1 MLQVTPQ
8 MRVLVAREPL
18 DFRNGID
25 GTAAVCRTVLEDDPL
40 GGKLFIF
47 RNCPHDDPR
56 PHIRRPGLLAHD
68 KAPERRAIS
77 ILVGRTGRG
86 VGRH

>member
-25 GTAAVCRTVLEDDPL
+25 GTTAVCRTVLKDDPL
-40 GGKLFIF
+40 GGKLFVF
-47 RNCPHDDPR
+47 RNRARTIDPR
-56 PHIRRPGLLAHD
+56 PRI
-68 KAPERRAIS
+68 
-77 ILVGRTGRG
+77 
-86 VGRH
+86 